1 MSEAP
6 DDQDGDVKMAS
17 VAAEAKPAASFRP
30 FTKAERIQQLN
41 DIDKVRQRLHYDCPD
56 A

>member
-1 MSEAP
+1 MSSP
-6 DDQDGDVKMAS
+6 S
-17 VAAEAKPAASFRP
+17 SAEAESPAFQP

-41 DIDKVRQRLHYDCPD
+41 DIDKVSATLAALATKYLIFSR